1 MSEKNLKK
9 TFIVATLVS
18 TIIGTF
24 TTGLGLYERIGQKA
38 KQQKTDKSQDQQIKA
53 LEAKLKENEEK
64 EQRGGQKRLE
74 GGRKQRQIEG
84 SEDEHIERSLGGS
97 GQMIRREYDRDI
109 QRLGERFAQGDHITE
124 NQLQGQIITLQG
136 TVIHLLE
143 DALYTGRI
151 ADPAK
156 LYNASELAREGSL
169 SALQQ
174 QYQRM
179 LQQAPIPRPHQPVRR
194 VSSNPSISSHKSR
207 RALPPASGRS
217 PPGPPALNKGPPP
230 PPGST
235 RGPPPPP
242 GSIKGPP
249 APPGSTR
256 GPPPP
261 PGSIRGPPP
270 PPGSTRG
277 PAPPPGAGK
286 GGRDESMSLVKKS
299 TTVVNA
305 DGPLFCVYSEDL
317 QRDDRMVLHNAF
329 RKDGGN
335 QCPACRTVLNV
346 EAGRAWKITKDV
358 VHHRIETKD
367 YDEEVIEEKMFLIG
381 NRFIV
386 KSHRENGGLACPLCA
401 RGRDKDTLL
410 ESPQGLVRHIWQKHD
425 AQEYND
431 PDIKEVGAH
440 EVYDHRWWEGSC
452 PDIECSTSGALDILE
467 DVRRAFHRITEQHD
481 VDEYEQPRLK
491 SCIKKRRHD
500 GLGDAEKELKA
511 KKKKKKWKKVRF
523 DGTADSAWKAADL
536 SS

>member
-1 MSEKNLKK
+1 MNYSNMIEEKNLKK

-38 KQQKTDKSQDQQIKA
+38 KQQKTDKGQDEQIKK
-53 LEAKLKENEEK
+53 LEAKLKESEEREK
-64 EQRGGQKRLE
+64 MENQKRLE
-74 GGRKQRQIEG
+74 GRPQRQIEG
-84 SEDEHIERSLGGS
+84 PPDDAYIERSLGGS
-97 GQMIRREYDRDI
+97 GQMIKREYDRDI

-124 NQLQGQIITLQG
+124 NQLQGQVITLQG

-151 ADPAK
+151 ADPMK

-194 VSSNPSISSHKSR
+194 ISSNPSIASHRS
-207 RALPPASGRS
+207 RALPPASIRGPPLPPASIRGPPP
-217 PPGPPALNKGPPP
+217 PPGSMRGPPP

-235 RGPPPPP
+235 RGPPL
-242 GSIKGPP
+242 
-249 APPGSTR
+249 PPGST
-256 GPPPP
+256 
-261 PGSIRGPPP
+261 
-270 PPGSTRG
+270 
-277 PAPPPGAGK
+277 K

-299 TTVVNA
+299 NTVVKA
-305 DGPLFCVYSEDL
+305 DGALFCIYSEDL

-335 QCPACRTVLNV
+335 QCPECRTTLDV

-358 VHHRIETKD
+358 VHHRIETRE
-367 YDEEVIEEKMFLIG
+367 YDEEVIEEKTFLIG

-386 KSHRENGGLACPLCA
+386 KSHREGSGFACPLCA

-410 ESPQGLVRHIWQKHD
+410 ESPQGLVRHIWQKHEVE
-425 AQEYND
+425 EYND
-431 PDIKEVGAH
+431 TDIKEVGAL
-440 EVYDHRWWEGSC
+440 EVYDHAWWDGSC
-452 PDIECSTSGALDILE
+452 PDVGSSTRSALGALDE
-467 DVRRAFHRITEQHD
+467 MKRAFRRIAGQHESD
-481 VDEYEQPRLK
+481 SDSDGQQSLK
-491 SCIKKRRHD
+491 SCIKKRPHD
-500 GLGDAEKELKA
+500 STTDGKGLFKV
-511 KKKKKKWKKVRF
+511 KKKKKKKKRVRF
-523 DGTADSAWKAADL
+523 DGTADSAWKAAN
-536 SS
+536 